1 VKDKTI
7 RRILGFFLL
16 VVAIFIVVAFEAVR
30 NINQSV
36 SSSDWVNHTHSV
48 ILESEGL
55 RSDLFVAEGALRT
68 FVSSGDAR
76 DQSACRDAL
85 GMVMD
90 HVEIIKA
97 LTRLEPTQ
105 NAEITQ
111 LESLV
116 NQRATFMREV
126 LRARLSGNLETVRSL
141 LASDAG
147 GEASREIQGKIKRL
161 KDEELGLL
169 TERDT
174 AAYLQA
180 QTTRWTVWLGV
191 ALDVLLLGGALWLI
205 RDDLAARRQAASA
218 LTEANAQLDVRVRE
232 RTIELT
238 SANAQLATE
247 NLERQ
252 WANQALE
259 HQNHYNELI
268 INSIN
273 DLVLVLTK
281 TLKISRVNPAVS
293 HLTGWEPA
301 DLINQQLYRFVRLIP
316 PAGAAGAPFADRLAQ
331 ALKSGRDLPDQ
342 AATVED
348 KRGRLIPVRF
358 ALYPLRD
365 RDKVVGGVVTLQ
377 VVPPAVES
385 PPTSPSA

>member
-1 VKDKTI
+1 VKDKTF

-16 VVAIFIVVAFEAVR
+16 VAAIFIVVAFEAVR
-30 NINQSV
+30 NINRSV
-36 SSSDWVNHTHSV
+36 TSSDWVNHTHAV
-48 ILESEGL
+48 ILEAEGL
-55 RSDLFVAEGALRT
+55 RSDLFVADGAMRT
-68 FVSSGDAR
+68 FVSTGDAR
-76 DQSACRDAL
+76 DQSSCRDAL
-85 GMVMD
+85 GMVAD

-97 LTRLEPTQ
+97 LTRLEQAQ
-105 NAEITQ
+105 NAEITE

-116 NQRATFMREV
+116 NQRTAFVREV
-126 LRARLSGNLETVRSL
+126 LKARLSGNLEAVRSL

-147 GEASREIQGKIKRL
+147 SEAAREILGKIKRL
-161 KDEELGLL
+161 KDEELAFL

-191 ALDVLLLGGALWLI
+191 ALDVLLLSGALWLI
-205 RDDLAARRQAASA
+205 RDDLAARRRAASV
-218 LTEANAQLDVRVRE
+218 LTEANEQLDVRVRE
-232 RTIELT
+232 RTAELT
-238 SANAQLATE
+238 TANAQLATE

-293 HLTGWEPA
+293 LLTGWEPA
-301 DLINQQLYRFVRLIP
+301 DLINQPLSRFVRLTQ
-316 PAGAAGAPFADRLAQ
+316 PADAASTPFADRMAQ

-342 AATVED
+342 LATVED
-348 KRGRLIPVRF
+348 KRGRLLSVRF

-365 RDKVVGGVVTLQ
+365 RDRVVGGVVTLRA
-377 VVPPAVES
+377 VPPAES
-385 PPTSPSA
+385 RPPSLSA